1 MADVPERFC
10 DLVMKGGITS
20 GIVYPK
26 AVCELAKD
34 FSFRNIGGT
43 SAGAIAAA
51 VSAAAEHG
59 RRKGLDSFR
68 KLEGLPE
75 ILGSSSANGK
85 GSFLFTLFQP
95 QPQFA
100 RFFRVLSAMPGAKRP
115 FVTVLSRL
123 VVNYWLATGLSLLTG
138 ALFGLALLPDAD
150 GWQLA
155 AAILATF
162 LVAVVTFVLAS
173 AILMRGDFKKLG
185 GNMFGFCTGM
195 PNPKIGGDSLT
206 PWLAALINDYAGK
219 TGAEPLTFGDL
230 WENAE
235 AGGDKQICL
244 EMMTTCLTHGRPY
257 RLPFDQ
263 RIFYFREEEF
273 RRLFPAAVVDWMVA
287 HARPTSNPY
296 EGFIPMPDGVD
307 LPVIVATRMSLSFPI
322 LFSAIPLYAVDF
334 SRSAVDR
341 KPEVCWFSDG
351 GICNNFPVQLFDS
364 PLPRWPTFAINLLD
378 WDPLRNEEQSDEVG
392 KGGTPPEPEMV
403 YLPNR
408 NQGGILEAWNR
419 FDLSADG
426 QPRGGLGAITGFAGS
441 IITAMQNWV
450 DNRQIRIPGYR
461 DRVAHVYL
469 KPEEGGMNLNMPA
482 KVIETISARGGE
494 AGKQLGDRFRVGS
507 THPMNWDNHRWVRF
521 RSTMAG
527 LEEFL
532 EKVLRG
538 YTDTA
543 TASPFRS
550 YEQFL
555 DRTAQEDPASYRFD
569 DHQRAFAKVAIAE
582 LSKLS
587 SDWKRE
593 SRLGGGAPN
602 PQPELRMM
610 PRLGMKG
617 GEDE

>member
-1 MADVPERFC
+1 MSDQPERFC

-26 AVCELAKD
+26 AVCELAKQ
-34 FSFRNIGGT
+34 FSFRSIGGT

-75 ILGSSSANGK
+75 ILGGTGAGGK

-95 QPQFA
+95 QPRFA
-100 RFFRVLSAMPGAKRP
+100 RLFRVLTGMLGAKRP
-115 FVTVLSRL
+115 AWAL
-123 VVNYWLATGLSLLTG
+123 VSGLARNYWLATGLSLLTG
-138 ALFGLALLPDAD
+138 ALFFRALVPNAQ

-155 AAILATF
+155 AAALAVIVVFAATFILAIAL
-162 LVAVVTFVLAS
+162 LV
-173 AILMRGDFKKLG
+173 RGDCKKLR
-185 GNMFGFCTGM
+185 GNLFGFCTGM

-206 PWLAALINDYAGK
+206 PWLDALINDYAGK
-219 TGAEPLTFGDL
+219 PGTEPLTFGDL
-230 WENAE
+230 WENTE
-235 AGGDKQICL
+235 AGGEKRVCL

-263 RIFYFREEEF
+263 HIFYFREEEF
-273 RRLFPAAVVDWMVA
+273 RQLFPAGAVDWMVA
-287 HARPTSNPY
+287 HPSAASDRY
-296 EGFIPMPDGVD
+296 EGFVAMPDAAN

-334 SRSAVDR
+334 SRADVPR

-364 PLPRWPTFAINLLD
+364 PLPRWPTFAINLLP
-378 WDPLRNEEQSDEVG
+378 WDPLRNEEQSRVVA

-403 YLPNR
+403 YLPGR

-426 QPRGGLGAITGFAGS
+426 HPKGGLGAVTGFVGS
-441 IITAMQNWV
+441 ILNAMQNWV

-469 KPEEGGMNLNMPA
+469 KPEEGGLNLNMPA
-482 KVIETISARGGE
+482 SVIEAVSARGGE
-494 AGKQLGDRFRVGS
+494 AGRQLSDRFRVGS

-532 EKVLRG
+532 TKILRG
-538 YTDTA
+538 YTDTVSA
-543 TASPFRS
+543 RPFRS
-550 YEQFL
+550 YEQL
-555 DRTAQEDPASYRFD
+555 IDRTSKEDPASYRFD
-569 DHQRAFAKVAIAE
+569 DDQRAFAKVAIAE
-582 LSKLS
+582 LLKVGA
-587 SDWKRE
+587 DWTRE
-593 SRLGGGAPN
+593 SRLGEGAPR

-610 PRLGMKG
+610 PRLGTKG
-617 GEDE
+617 DEGE